1 MDLDVHSW
9 WPQSYNVQIDVDI
22 DMGIGASTGM
32 GGDIDTLEDRA
43 LLRWLREAREGFY
56 ADGGA
61 TAAGCGPGLRWNGGS
76 FRTPRNI
83 FALILL
89 LLGTSPEHT
98 ACGFGCFLTASRV
111 WLQWTHFGRVSID
124 DLSVG
129 DIFGS
134 LRQYRGSLIYRYFL
148 QWPVST
154 DNQRYVV
161 HAGWWFARLTSHVED
176 DSAGFGE
183 HARPSED
190 ELT

>member
-1 MDLDVHSW
+1 M
-9 WPQSYNVQIDVDI
+9 
-22 DMGIGASTGM
+22 
-32 GGDIDTLEDRA
+32 
-43 LLRWLREAREGFY
+43 
-56 ADGGA
+56 
-61 TAAGCGPGLRWNGGS
+61 
-76 FRTPRNI
+76 PR
-83 FALILL
+83 LMVVLL
-89 LLGTSPEHT
+89 LLGADQMERRIISNSSQHFCSHFAPTRDVTRTLLRLDT